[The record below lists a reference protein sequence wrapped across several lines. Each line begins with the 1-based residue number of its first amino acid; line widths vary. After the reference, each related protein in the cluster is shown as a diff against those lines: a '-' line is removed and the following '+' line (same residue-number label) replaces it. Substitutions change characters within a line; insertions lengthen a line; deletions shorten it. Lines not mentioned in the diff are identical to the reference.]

1 MTRPEPATDTPTP
14 ESIVES
20 VEAGSASPTESPRN
34 SPPRVRI
41 KRQTPYALWFIWL
54 IPVIAISVGLWLG
67 VKSVLGKGP
76 TITISFRSAEGLE
89 AGKTKIRYKDVDIGL
104 VKTIRLT
111 PDHKEV
117 EVTAELRR
125 SDGIE
130 SLLVRDTRFWVVRPH
145 VSAGG
150 ISGLGTLLS
159 GAYIG
164 LDIGRSSE
172 PQRDF
177 VGLEVPPI
185 VTADLSGSRFVL
197 KAENLGSLGISS
209 PVYFRRVQVGQVVA
223 FDLDARGKQVLFTI
237 FVNAPYNRF
246 VTQRARFW
254 HASGVDV
261 SLNAE
266 GLSLRTESMASVLSG
281 GGIAFQNMSESLHM
295 VSPIAAD
302 NAEFVLHED
311 RSQALKQPDLNGYD
325 YLLLFPSSVRGLSVG
340 APVDFRGLSIGEV
353 TAVSIEDLPSA
364 KNPRPKIAVTVRIY
378 PSRLPTR
385 GNARPAEGTPAA
397 ERAIMN
403 PMVANGFRAQLRTG
417 NLLTGQL
424 YVTLDFFE
432 KTAAAKIEWTHSPAI
447 FPTVPGSFDS
457 LQDSIASIAD
467 KLDRLPLDVLA
478 KDLSETL
485 KSVTQAVQHADT
497 LVQQANK
504 DIAPEAQKMLQDAR
518 KTLNDFS
525 QTLSILEKS
534 IGPEAPLQAQAIQ
547 ALSELA
553 KTAKSLRTMAD
564 YLERHP
570 EALVRGKP
578 EDPQ

>member
-1 MTRPEPATDTPTP
+1 MTLPDPATDTTALGPAA
-14 ESIVES
+14 ESAETDLS
-20 VEAGSASPTESPRN
+20 FQSEPQRN
-34 SPPRVRI
+34 TLPRVRI
-41 KRQTPYALWFIWL
+41 KRQAPYALWFIWL
-54 IPVIAISVGLWLG
+54 VPVIAISVGSWLG
-67 VKSVLGKGP
+67 VKSVFSKGP

-89 AGKTKIRYKDVDIGL
+89 AGKTKVRYKDVDIGL
-104 VKTIRLT
+104 VKTIQLT
-111 PDHKEV
+111 SDHKEV
-117 EVTAELRR
+117 EVTAELKR

-130 SLLVRDTRFWVVRPH
+130 SLLVTDTRFWVVRPH

-164 LDIGRSSE
+164 LDIGRSGE
-172 PQRDF
+172 AQRDF
-177 VGLEVPPI
+177 VGLEIPPI
-185 VTADLSGSRFVL
+185 VTADLSGSPFVL
-197 KAENLGSLGISS
+197 KSQNLGSLGISS

-223 FDLDARGKQVLFTI
+223 FDLDANGKQVSFTI

-261 SLNAE
+261 SLNAD
-266 GLSLRTESMASVLSG
+266 GLSLRSESMASVLSG
-281 GGIAFQNMSESLHM
+281 GGIAFQNMSESQSA

-302 NAEFVLHED
+302 NAAFVLHED
-311 RSQALKQPDLNGYD
+311 RAQALKQPDLNGYD
-325 YLLLFPSSVRGLSVG
+325 YLLLFQSSVRGLSVG

-353 TAVSIEDLPSA
+353 TAVGIEAMPSA
-364 KNPRPKIAVTVRIY
+364 KTPMPKIAVTIRIY

-385 GNARPAEGTPAA
+385 GDTRPADGTPTA
-397 ERAIMN
+397 ERTLMN
-403 PMVANGFRAQLRTG
+403 PMVAKGFRAQLRTG

-432 KTAAAKIEWTHSPAI
+432 RTAPAKIEWAHSPAV
-447 FPTVPGSFDS
+447 FPTIPGSLDS

-467 KLDRLPLDVLA
+467 KLDRLPLEVLA

-504 DIAPEAQKMLQDAR
+504 QLAPEAQKMLQDAR

-525 QTLSILEKS
+525 QTLSTLEKS
-534 IGPEAPLQAQAIQ
+534 MGPEAPLQTQAVH
-547 ALSELA
+547 ALSEMA
-553 KTAKSLRTMAD
+553 RAAKSLRAMAD